1 MNFCHAVMKN
11 DPKKQHFHLKV
22 YSMEG
27 KKLFEAK
34 EKSDMFMRQVHP
46 PQTTSILYKKM
57 SSSYSCSQKVLT
69 KPKLQ
74 AFKHLSDLIC
84 FDVFSAVAPRA
95 LLT

>member
-1 MNFCHAVMKN
+1 MNFCPAVMKN

-46 PQTTSILYKKM
+46 P
-57 SSSYSCSQKVLT
+57 
-69 KPKLQ
+69 
-74 AFKHLSDLIC
+74 
-84 FDVFSAVAPRA
+84 
-95 LLT
+95 